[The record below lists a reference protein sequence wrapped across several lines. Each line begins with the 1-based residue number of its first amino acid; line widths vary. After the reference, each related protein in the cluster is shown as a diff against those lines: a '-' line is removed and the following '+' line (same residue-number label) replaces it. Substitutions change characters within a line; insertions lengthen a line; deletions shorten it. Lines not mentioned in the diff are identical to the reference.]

1 MKSLLF
7 LEDES
12 KIAKV
17 FEIDELKIK
26 DVILGVSYM
35 DTEAREYVY
44 NVLCKP
50 LKDLELIKRRQMLV
64 KDFCENQIPFDK
76 MYRAFKNFVQLR
88 RDITEKRR
96 RFGNL
101 TREHGS
107 ELFNRKI
114 DRVKNEI
121 NYFNGIYESM
131 NEIEKLFTFN
141 ITSPD
146 LQEFIDEIKT
156 VNVYMRKFVNEIG
169 KDLVDCPTEEFNPK
183 VFVEI
188 DHIYDI
194 SVSEICGM
202 NKEDAAG
209 FKAAD
214 SSAGDLVTIGIDRM
228 YRKIY
233 NINNYLTTTYIDV
246 AKELQFYNFAIEL
259 YKGFTTFN
267 IDCTFPEFGDGPIS
281 GRRMHDPLLAANL
294 IRQSI
299 DMQIEV
305 IKITHNDVSDLSS
318 CIITGENNTGRS
330 TFQRSI
336 VLTNL
341 LAQCGLH
348 VPGVQVHFPIYE
360 SYLFCFAGWEK
371 EDIFGRFE
379 NEVIKITEAFK
390 YAGKNSLVITKELFQ
405 STSYDE
411 ATESLDT
418 IFKALLIEN
427 CTFICVTDLLKLPER
442 FKGYEQVKHIVLDKE
457 HKISVAE

>member
-35 DTEAREYVY
+35 DTEGRDYVY
-44 NVLCKP
+44 EILKKP
-50 LKDLELIKRRQMLV
+50 LKDLDLIQRRQALV
-64 KDFCENQIPFDK
+64 KDFCEHQIPFDK
-76 MYRAFKNFVQLR
+76 MFRAFRNFLQLR

-101 TREHGS
+101 AREHGVF
-107 ELFNRKI
+107 LFNAKI
-114 DRVKNEI
+114 ERIKNEV
-121 NYFNGIYESM
+121 NYFSKIFEALDETEKNFSF
-131 NEIEKLFTFN
+131 EIK
-141 ITSPD
+141 SPD
-146 LQEFIDEIKT
+146 LREFIDEIIKI
-156 VNVYMRKFVNEIG
+156 NSYMRKFMNEVG
-169 KDLVDCPTEEFNPK
+169 KDLLDCPTEIFNPK

-188 DHIYDI
+188 NHIFDI

-209 FKAAD
+209 FKSSD
-214 SSAGDLVTIGIDRM
+214 SSAGDLVTIAVDRM
-228 YRKIY
+228 YKKLY
-233 NINNYLTTTYIDV
+233 NINNYLTTVYIGV
-246 AKELQFYNFAIEL
+246 SKELQFYNFAVEF
-259 YKGFTTFN
+259 YKRFTSFN
-267 IDCTFPEFGDGPIS
+267 VDCTFPLFGDGPIS
-281 GRRMHDPLLAANL
+281 GRRLHDPLLTANL

-305 IKITHNDVSDLSS
+305 IKITSNNVSDLQS
-318 CIITGENNTGRS
+318 CIITGDNNNGRS

-336 VLTNL
+336 VLNNL
-341 LAQCGLH
+341 LAQCGLYI
-348 VPGVQVHFPIYE
+348 PGVDVHFPVYE
-360 SYLFCFAGWEK
+360 SYVLCFAGWEK
-371 EDIFGRFE
+371 EDSFGRFE

-411 ATESLDT
+411 ATDALDS
-418 IFKALLIEN
+418 IFKALLCEN

-442 FKGYEQVKHIVLDKE
+442 FEGIDKVTHLVVGSDHIA
-457 HKISVAE
+457 SPA